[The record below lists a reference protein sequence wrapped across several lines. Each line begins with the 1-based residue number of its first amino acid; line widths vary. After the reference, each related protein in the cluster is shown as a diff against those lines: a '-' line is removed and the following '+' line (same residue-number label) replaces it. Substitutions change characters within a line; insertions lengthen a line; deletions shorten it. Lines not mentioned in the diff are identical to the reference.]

1 MNNTTCTTTIS
12 TFVTSNIDAKTFT
25 ETMCLLALILIGIE
39 CVVVQLKFTKSKVIN
54 NLATTLNYQWK
65 YYRSSFRADDISCTL
80 FALAILHHDVITN
93 SCQDV
98 IPKYKYV
105 DVMATIFF
113 ALIIVVPAV
122 AASFKPLKFI
132 YDHFHLALTILITIL
147 SVSMYDVHTSVEAAM
162 HLIGKEKEKNITGII
177 EVAIKGLG
185 FSNKDHWFVCWFVY
199 LSLIDVFIVCCCQTL
214 GKDNVKEVCL
224 QDCVAKESCPSD
236 IVATGRLKE
245 DNFLDTKYEAR
256 LEEVA
261 RLTEMKRL
269 KAIEILRFTD
279 TTKRDQKRL
288 KEKKQ
293 FINSLSIR
301 TDTNDVIKKLTTKHF
316 TKNRPKQLRKRRNT
330 LTSITTSPLTIRR
343 KARRGEKV
351 ELRSQSTCY

>member
-1 MNNTTCTTTIS
+1 
-12 TFVTSNIDAKTFT
+12 
-25 ETMCLLALILIGIE
+25 
-39 CVVVQLKFTKSKVIN
+39 
-54 NLATTLNYQWK
+54 
-65 YYRSSFRADDISCTL
+65 
-80 FALAILHHDVITN
+80 
-93 SCQDV
+93 
-98 IPKYKYV
+98 
-105 DVMATIFF
+105 
-113 ALIIVVPAV
+113 
-122 AASFKPLKFI
+122 
-132 YDHFHLALTILITIL
+132 
-147 SVSMYDVHTSVEAAM
+147 MYDVHTSVEAAM
-162 HLIGKEKEKNITGII
+162 HLIGEEKEKNITGII

-214 GKDNVKEVCL
+214 GKDNIKEACL

-261 RLTEMKRL
+261 RLTKMKRL
-269 KAIEILRFTD
+269 KWPNIRLAE
-279 TTKRDQKRL
+279 TKRDQKRL
-288 KEKKQ
+288 KAKKQ
-293 FINSLSIR
+293 FISSLSIR
-301 TDTNDVIKKLTTKHF
+301 TDTNEVIKKLTTKHF